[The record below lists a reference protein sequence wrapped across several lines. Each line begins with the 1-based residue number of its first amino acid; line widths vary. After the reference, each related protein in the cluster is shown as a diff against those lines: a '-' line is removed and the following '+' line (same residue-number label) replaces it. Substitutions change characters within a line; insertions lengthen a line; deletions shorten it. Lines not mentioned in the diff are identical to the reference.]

1 MNSHTFFPEAFRV
14 KTLLPRTLRATTVAA
29 AVALA
34 VAACATVPQ
43 SNPNLERARVAVTSA
58 QTNPQVAG
66 EAKVDLTTAQ
76 EALAQ
81 GDALLKAGKPVE
93 DVNHQA
99 YIAERFA
106 LAAQKGADLE
116 TSRKSIADANNRR
129 NAVLLTARED
139 EAARANQL
147 AQTKS
152 QELAVAL
159 ADLRAS
165 KTDRGLVVTLGDVLF
180 ETGQADLRSGSRQT
194 LDRLTTFLRAYP
206 NRNVQIDGY
215 TDSVGGDGYNQS
227 LSERRAD
234 SVRDALTGR
243 GIANDR
249 ILTKGL
255 GKTSPVGDNA
265 TAAGRQQNR
274 RVEVLI
280 LDEGVARTALAER
293 P

>member
-1 MNSHTFFPEAFRV
+1 LV
-14 KTLLPRTLRATTVAA
+14 
-29 AVALA
+29 
-34 VAACATVPQ
+34 ACATTPQ
-43 SNPNLERARVAVTSA
+43 SNPMLEQARVAVTSA
-58 QTNPQVAG
+58 QNNPQVVG
-66 EAKVDLTTAQ
+66 EYKVDLTTAQ

-99 YIAERFA
+99 YIADRFA
-106 LAAQKGADLE
+106 LAAQKGAELE

-139 EAARANQL
+139 DAARANQL

-152 QELAVAL
+152 QELAAAL
-159 ADLRAS
+159 AELQAS

-180 ETGQADLRSGSRQT
+180 TTGRADLKSGSRQT
-194 LDRLTTFLRAYP
+194 LDKLTAFLNSYP
-206 NRNVQIDGY
+206 KRNVQIDGF
-215 TDSVGGDGYNQS
+215 TDNVGGDDYNQS

-234 SVRDALTGR
+234 SVRDALTHM

-249 ILTKGL
+249 ILTRGR
-255 GKTSPVGDNA
+255 GKSSPVGDND

-280 LDEGVARTALAER
+280 LDEGAARTASAER

>member
-1 MNSHTFFPEAFRV
+1 MKTSFPR
-14 KTLLPRTLRATTVAA
+14 LLTATTVAA
-29 AVALA
+29 AASLAL
-34 VAACATVPQ
+34 AACATTPQ
-43 SNPNLERARVAVTSA
+43 SNPMLEQARAAVTSA
-58 QTNPQVAG
+58 QNNPQVAG
-66 EAKVDLTTAQ
+66 ESKVDLTTAQ
-76 EALAQ
+76 SALAQ

-106 LAAQKGADLE
+106 LAAQKGVDLE

-152 QELAVAL
+152 QELAAAL
-159 ADLRAS
+159 AALQAS

-180 ETGQADLRSGSRQT
+180 ATGRADLKSGSRQT

-206 NRNVQIDGY
+206 TRNVQIDGY
-215 TDSVGGDGYNQS
+215 TDNVGGDDYNQG

-234 SVRDALTGR
+234 SVRDALTGM

-255 GKTSPVGDNA
+255 GKSSPVGDND
-265 TAAGRQQNR
+265 TAAGRQENR

-280 LDEGVARTALAER
+280 LDEGAARTALAER

>member
-1 MNSHTFFPEAFRV
+1 MNLHTFSETSRMKTSFP
-14 KTLLPRTLRATTVAA
+14 RALAATAVAA
-29 AVALA
+29 AVSLAL
-34 VAACATVPQ
+34 AACATTPQ
-43 SNPNLERARVAVTSA
+43 SNPMLEQARVAVTSA
-58 QTNPQVAG
+58 QNNPQVVG
-66 EAKVDLTTAQ
+66 EYKVDLTTAQ
-76 EALAQ
+76 DALAQ

-99 YIAERFA
+99 YIADRFA
-106 LAAQKGADLE
+106 LAAQKGAELE

-139 EAARANQL
+139 DAARANQL

-152 QELAVAL
+152 QELAAAL
-159 ADLRAS
+159 AELQAS

-180 ETGQADLRSGSRQT
+180 TTGRADLKSGSRQT
-194 LDRLTTFLRAYP
+194 LDKLTAFLNSYP
-206 NRNVQIDGY
+206 KRNVQIDGF
-215 TDSVGGDGYNQS
+215 TDNVGGDDYNQS

-234 SVRDALTGR
+234 SVRDALTHM

-249 ILTKGL
+249 ILTRGR
-255 GKTSPVGDNA
+255 GKSSPVGDND

-280 LDEGVARTALAER
+280 LDEGAARTALAER

>member
-1 MNSHTFFPEAFRV
+1 M
-14 KTLLPRTLRATTVAA
+14 KTSFSRALVATTVAA
-29 AVALA
+29 AVALTL
-34 VAACATVPQ
+34 AACATTPQ
-43 SNPNLERARVAVTSA
+43 SNPMLEQARVAVTSA
-58 QTNPQVAG
+58 QNNPQVVG
-66 EAKVDLTTAQ
+66 EYKVDLTTAQ

-99 YIAERFA
+99 YLADRFA
-106 LAAQKGADLE
+106 LAAQKGAELE

-159 ADLRAS
+159 ADLQAS

-180 ETGQADLRSGSRQT
+180 ATGRADLKAGSRQT
-194 LDRLTTFLRAYP
+194 LDKLTTFLQSYP
-206 NRNVQIDGY
+206 KRNVQIDGF
-215 TDSVGGDGYNQS
+215 TDNVGGDDYNQS

-234 SVRDALTGR
+234 SVRDALTHM

-249 ILTKGL
+249 ILTRGR
-255 GKTSPVGDNA
+255 GKSSPVGDND
-265 TAAGRQQNR
+265 TSAGRQQNR

-280 LDEGVARTALAER
+280 LDEGAARTALAER

>member
-1 MNSHTFFPEAFRV
+1 MNSHILPLENSRM
-14 KTLLPRTLRATTVAA
+14 KTSLPLKGAATAVAA
-29 AVALA
+29 AVFLALG
-34 VAACATVPQ
+34 ACATTPQ
-43 SNPNLERARVAVTSA
+43 SNPMLEQARAAVTSA
-58 QTNPQVAG
+58 QNNPQVGG
-66 EAKVDLTTAQ
+66 ESKGDLTTAQ
-76 EALAQ
+76 DALAQ
-81 GDALLKAGKPVE
+81 GDALLKAGKPVA
-93 DVNHQA
+93 DVDHQA

-116 TSRKSIADANNRR
+116 TSRKAIADASNRR

-139 EAARANQL
+139 DAARANQL

-152 QELAVAL
+152 HELAVAL
-159 ADLRAS
+159 ADLQAS

-180 ETGQADLRSGSRQT
+180 ASGRADLKSGSRQT
-194 LDRLTTFLRAYP
+194 MDKLTAFLRAYP
-206 NRNVQIDGY
+206 KRNVQIDGF
-215 TDSVGGDGYNQS
+215 TDNVGGDDYNQN

-234 SVRDALTGR
+234 SVRDALTGM

-249 ILTKGL
+249 ILTKGR
-255 GKTSPVGDNA
+255 GKSSPVGDND

-280 LDEGVARTALAER
+280 LDEGLARTASAER